1 MQYSVLISQLSSVHL
16 KICSFLT
23 HVILL
28 SVNSGRYGQHREGD
42 DRLAKKW
49 DERQGGGDAFTDTID
64 WSKPLAKD
72 EGLEK

>member
-1 MQYSVLISQLSSVHL
+1 MSLRAFIY
-16 KICSFLT
+16 FA
-23 HVILL
+23 
-28 SVNSGRYGQHREGD
+28 VNSGRYGQHRDD

-72 EGLEK
+72 EALEK